1 MKTKQLRV
9 VITGAGGFIG
19 GNLSNYLS
27 NKYKIFSL
35 YNSKL
40 KVKLKKKIITK
51 KQDLKN
57 IKNIEKGAKVLIH
70 CASVVPPHNS
80 QIACFKSNTLM
91 DSALIKAIQKSE
103 IKKIIFMSSVSVYG
117 NSRKGI
123 IYENS
128 SFGKSD
134 LYGLS
139 KRLGEQ
145 KFKKI
150 SKKKNIKVIILRLS
164 TVVGKKCHSTFLSR
178 LSENIFKNKKISIYN
193 PKSYYNSCIHI
204 TNLNSIVE
212 KIIRVKQKRKFGIIN
227 IHSEKP
233 VEIRFIYDLFKKKL
247 NKKIK
252 FNIINSKKK
261 SYILQSKSAKK
272 YNLRFT
278 STRSNLE
285 KFISDL
291 K

>member
-1 MKTKQLRV
+1 MKTKQPRV

-40 KVKLKKKIITK
+40 KVKLKRKIITK

-103 IKKIIFMSSVSVYG
+103 IKKIIFMSIVSVYG
-117 NSRKGI
+117 
-123 IYENS
+123 
-128 SFGKSD
+128 
-134 LYGLS
+134 
-139 KRLGEQ
+139 
-145 KFKKI
+145 
-150 SKKKNIKVIILRLS
+150 KNIKVIILRLS